1 MRDVYD
7 VSRDYLP
14 DVCSTYRR
22 NRKMDQERL
31 NHNTAQNQT
40 NSCPPSASTGIHPI
54 IKNNTKRNQET
65 ESESIDTGIAAVDNL
80 QDTGKVTGFMIY

>member
-1 MRDVYD
+1 MYLGTATDDFLGDTIAFVHTVTVLRGDISPYSLPRVDALMRGVYD

-31 NHNTAQNQT
+31 NDNTAQNQT
-40 NSCPPSASTGIHPI
+40 NSCSPSAST
-54 IKNNTKRNQET
+54 Q
-65 ESESIDTGIAAVDNL
+65 
-80 QDTGKVTGFMIY
+80 